1 LLPPLA
7 VEVLCLLPILPIAA
21 NILVF
26 TTQTKSDGAFVG
38 VILLAS
44 TVLSCVLFA
53 VLQLVRRV

>member
-1 LLPPLA
+1 
-7 VEVLCLLPILPIAA
+7 LPIAA

-26 TTQTKSDGAFVG
+26 TTQAKSDGAFVG

-53 VLQLVRRV
+53 VLQLVGRV